1 MAFSLFSLVHQQ
13 VYSLQRWCLP
23 PFSQYNVIGY
33 NVRLIRQIS
42 HQTIILLL
50 GVFTGTQCRYTGCI
64 YIRAEHLMLD
74 DHAQCT
80 RAASLCILKKLRFEV
95 SIWLKQEYVHTTKRY
110 ESFSFLNETYWLFFL
125 FSHFLIGLQRNLNF
139 S

>member
-1 MAFSLFSLVHQQ
+1 MGSLFALVHQQ

-33 NVRLIRQIS
+33 KVRLIRLIS
-42 HQTIILLL
+42 YQTIILLL

-64 YIRAEHLMLD
+64 YIGAEHLMLD

-80 RAASLCILKKLRFEV
+80 RAVYAFLKKLRFED
-95 SIWLKQEYVHTTKRY
+95 SIWLKQEYVPTVERY
-110 ESFSFLNETYWLFFL
+110 EALSFLNETYGLFFL